1 MIDHLIVL
9 FLFVQL
15 LAERA
20 QAGYRG
26 DSNGRA
32 LAVFAVIDGQL
43 DRAFFFSLREAVE
56 DRGCYDLLP
65 GRAGDRGAEDVI
77 RLIAADVGQGA
88 RRRDC
93 DVIAFVHAQSLAEDA
108 DRLFV
113 FEIAQ
118 GPDAGA
124 AHMRIFRQT
133 IGFDQGRP
141 RGGAADLTQAR
152 GGGHTHAVKT
162 VAQQNLAQRIDSF
175 GALEDAQLSCGA
187 RAIHRLVGARQLE
200 DQLLLRFLEAHDF
213 EDTMAFIEEDHSRP
227 RFAGEV
233 EILLGFFDDD
243 PVARA
248 PLRLGAFAGFDR
260 YDLDLGEEAEYASP
274 VFSPLNLFDR
284 EHQQVLFSPPIVS
297 DFQFRVAGPVEP
309 LVEEP
314 VKVLSRSLFDGDFE
328 IVSLGVPEFVLV
340 QVVR

>member
-1 MIDHLIVL
+1 MIDHLVDLVVL

-15 LAERA
+15 FAERA

-26 DSNGRA
+26 DSDGRA

-43 DRAFFFSLREAVE
+43 DGAFLFGLREAVE
-56 DRGCYDLLP
+56 DRGGDDFLP

-88 RRRDC
+88 RRRDG

-124 AHMRIFRQT
+124 AHMRIFRQAVC
-133 IGFDQGRP
+133 FDQGRP
-141 RGGAADLTQAR
+141 RAGRAGLAQAD
-152 GGGHTHAVKT
+152 GSGHSHAVKI

-175 GALEDAQLSCGA
+175 LPLEDAQLSCGA
-187 RAIHRLVGARQLE
+187 RAIHRLAGARQLE
-200 DQLLLRFLEAHDF
+200 DQLLSRFLEAHDF
-213 EDTMAFIEEDHSRP
+213 EDAMAFIEEDHSRP

-243 PVARA
+243 SVARA
-248 PLRLGAFAGFDR
+248 PLRLGPFAEFDR
-260 YDLDLGEEAEYASP
+260 YDLDLGGEAEDASP
-274 VFSPLNLFDR
+274 VFRALNLLDR
-284 EHQQVLFSPPIVS
+284 DLQQVLFAPPFINH
-297 DFQFRVAGPVEP
+297 FQFG
-309 LVEEP
+309 
-314 VKVLSRSLFDGDFE
+314 
-328 IVSLGVPEFVLV
+328 
-340 QVVR
+340 